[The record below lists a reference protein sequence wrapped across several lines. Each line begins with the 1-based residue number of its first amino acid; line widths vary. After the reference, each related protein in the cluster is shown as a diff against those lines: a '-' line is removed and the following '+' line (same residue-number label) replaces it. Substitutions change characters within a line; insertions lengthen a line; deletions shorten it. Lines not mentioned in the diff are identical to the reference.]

1 MWSFKLE
8 KGRGKEEGGNGEY
21 FLGKYNNDFFVC
33 VKTNSNRWHVR
44 SSVFL
49 RCLVLKRKGREENQ
63 QHNEWGLREFLRD
76 KKGAQGGKI
85 GELRETT
92 VWRKRKRLRRAM
104 RRDFLV
110 RVSFFFVMLICC
122 CCWCAIWWVG
132 VVFVCLSFSFS
143 SGYRLA
149 IRRVVG
155 IDKREA
161 PEFVLINGAHNV
173 VVDGRQNRIFLGKLA
188 VKV

>member
-1 MWSFKLE
+1 MACTLE
-8 KGRGKEEGGNGEY
+8 RLSY
-21 FLGKYNNDFFVC
+21 
-33 VKTNSNRWHVR
+33 
-44 SSVFL
+44 L
-49 RCLVLKRKGREENQ
+49 RCLVLKRKGGEENQ

-76 KKGAQGGKI
+76 KKGAQWAN
-85 GELRETT
+85 
-92 VWRKRKRLRRAM
+92 WRVTGDDCVEMNEKTKAIKESDEERFSCAS
-104 RRDFLV
+104 F
-110 RVSFFFVMLICC
+110 FFFVMLICC

-132 VVFVCLSFSFS
+132 VFVCLSFSFS

-173 VVDGRQNRIFLGKLA
+173 VVDGRQNWIFLGKLA